1 MVQHAYNVACKKA
14 LKCTLVV
21 EVKNAG
27 HAARYASY
35 TSVGNEESFFAD
47 NV

>member
-1 MVQHAYNVACKKA
+1 MVQYEYNVACNKA

-21 EVKNAG
+21 EVTNAG
-27 HAARYASY
+27 HATKYACY
-35 TSVGNEESFFAD
+35 TSVGIAESFFAD

>member
-1 MVQHAYNVACKKA
+1 MVQYEYSVACKKA

-27 HAARYASY
+27 YATRYACY
-35 TSVGNEESFFAD
+35 TSVGIAESFFAD